1 MESCQGTLTSGHH
14 RVFELCNLACDL
26 HVAQSLRR
34 PAPCSVPL
42 SSAAGMADTRHRGGI
57 AADRAHSP
65 IDVSP
70 DRRQRRQ
77 ATHSGAYASYRY
89 ERGEGKASSPHDR
102 AGLDDVDDD
111 GGYSSDFTGGDA
123 TPRDVLGLGGLGLDS
138 PAKSLASTVSP
149 APPSPLHS
157 PAERTRPPRRLAH
170 SPRQLGARREAGAD
184 GDAGAGGGMSV
195 ALPTTASWR
204 RSTGGRTPT
213 AVTVVRSPRGAR
225 GDRGDRSGS
234 RQRIG
239 GHVERDAPAARASG
253 DSGGRDGGSGGVGE
267 SKSGSS
273 RAAVAKGL
281 TNHFRVISAPAKPS
295 KQVVAFTPISREDY
309 IKIRKRRAAIARGEI
324 SVAAP
329 SGGIPGSIA
338 PDKRGHVTNCT
349 CPACRAAAKKGSSG
363 PLKLCVCCWRGVGG
377 GGGRVTVVAV
387 WLCVCV
393 GHETGTT
400 R

>member
-14 RVFELCNLACDL
+14 RVFELCNLACR
-26 HVAQSLRR
+26 SLRLAR
-34 PAPCSVPL
+34 RTIFTPASACSVPL

-157 PAERTRPPRRLAH
+157 P
-170 SPRQLGARREAGAD
+170 
-184 GDAGAGGGMSV
+184 
-195 ALPTTASWR
+195 
-204 RSTGGRTPT
+204 
-213 AVTVVRSPRGAR
+213 
-225 GDRGDRSGS
+225 
-234 RQRIG
+234 
-239 GHVERDAPAARASG
+239 
-253 DSGGRDGGSGGVGE
+253 
-267 SKSGSS
+267 
-273 RAAVAKGL
+273 
-281 TNHFRVISAPAKPS
+281 
-295 KQVVAFTPISREDY
+295 
-309 IKIRKRRAAIARGEI
+309 
-324 SVAAP
+324 
-329 SGGIPGSIA
+329 
-338 PDKRGHVTNCT
+338 
-349 CPACRAAAKKGSSG
+349 
-363 PLKLCVCCWRGVGG
+363 
-377 GGGRVTVVAV
+377 
-387 WLCVCV
+387 
-393 GHETGTT
+393 
-400 R
+400 

>member
-77 ATHSGAYASYRY
+77 ATHSDAYASYRY

-138 PAKSLASTVSP
+138 PAKSLASAVSP

-253 DSGGRDGGSGGVGE
+253 DSGGLE
-267 SKSGSS
+267 
-273 RAAVAKGL
+273 
-281 TNHFRVISAPAKPS
+281 KPS
-295 KQVVAFTPISREDY
+295 IYFE
-309 IKIRKRRAAIARGEI
+309 IRQD
-324 SVAAP
+324 
-329 SGGIPGSIA
+329 GIPI
-338 PDKRGHVTNCT
+338 D
-349 CPACRAAAKKGSSG
+349 PALWCMAQ
-363 PLKLCVCCWRGVGG
+363 
-377 GGGRVTVVAV
+377 
-387 WLCVCV
+387 
-393 GHETGTT
+393 
-400 R
+400 